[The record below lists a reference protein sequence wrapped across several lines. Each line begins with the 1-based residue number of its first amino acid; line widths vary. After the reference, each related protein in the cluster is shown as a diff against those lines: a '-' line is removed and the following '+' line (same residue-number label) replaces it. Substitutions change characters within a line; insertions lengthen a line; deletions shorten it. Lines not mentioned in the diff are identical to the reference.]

1 MKKSHDMQQRKRGS
15 RASVGDSGVRYASLS
30 KSFKPYHTAGLSA
43 KAAASL
49 LMSISS
55 CMLTA
60 QHKPMIVKIVL
71 VMLWRI

>member
-1 MKKSHDMQQRKRGS
+1 MQQRKRGS
-15 RASVGDSGVRYASLS
+15 RASVGDAGVRYVSLS
-30 KSFKPYHTAGLSA
+30 KSFKPYHTAGMSA

-60 QHKPMIVKIVL
+60 QRKPMIVKIVL
-71 VMLWRI
+71 VMLWHM

>member
-1 MKKSHDMQQRKRGS
+1 MRQGC
-15 RASVGDSGVRYASLS
+15 SGVCCASLS
-30 KSFKPYHTAGLSA
+30 KSFKPYHTAGMSA

-60 QHKPMIVKIVL
+60 HRKPIIAKIVL
-71 VMLWRI
+71 VMLRRM